1 MTLRTQDSVALADA
15 TELQPHLQKRLSAYF
30 GERRPIRAV
39 GRRFCPYTSSFRLD
53 ELDVRFED
61 GSNVRLVLKDMSA
74 TTMVEDARRAR
85 PEFLYEPRR
94 EISAYRW
101 ILPHAPA
108 GTPAWYGAVT
118 GPPAGRY
125 WLLLEH
131 VSGPQLAQV
140 GTFSTWERTAAWIAR
155 FHRAF
160 APLRVQQLAKRSDV
174 LVYDAQFYWRWLR
187 RAQRFAARDSVERRI
202 VDDIARRY
210 GPVVERLTRTAA
222 NVDSR

>member
-1 MTLRTQDSVALADA
+1 
-15 TELQPHLQKRLSAYF
+15 
-30 GERRPIRAV
+30 
-39 GRRFCPYTSSFRLD
+39 
-53 ELDVRFED
+53 
-61 GSNVRLVLKDMSA
+61 MSA

-85 PEFLYEPRR
+85 VLNFSARATARR
-94 EISAYRW
+94 SAR
-101 ILPHAPA
+101 IGGSCLHAPA

-125 WLLLEH
+125 LAMLEH

-187 RAQRFAARDSVERRI
+187 RAQRFAARDSVERR
-202 VDDIARRY
+202 DCRRHRAAIRP
-210 GPVVERLTRTAA
+210 GSGTAHTTAA